1 MLPNFC
7 GMQPIQLPD
16 NGNEQ
21 VNTNTLLVPTIAGTN
36 NVIPPTKRGRPR
48 KVDLLKPYK
57 IELAEQNPRPEEM
70 AVKMRQSKKQ

>member
-36 NVIPPTKRGRPR
+36 NVLPPKKRGRPR
-48 KVDLLKPYK
+48 KVDFLTINKN
-57 IELAEQNPRPEEM
+57 EMAEQKPRPEEM
-70 AVKMRQSKKQ
+70 AIRMRQSKKQ